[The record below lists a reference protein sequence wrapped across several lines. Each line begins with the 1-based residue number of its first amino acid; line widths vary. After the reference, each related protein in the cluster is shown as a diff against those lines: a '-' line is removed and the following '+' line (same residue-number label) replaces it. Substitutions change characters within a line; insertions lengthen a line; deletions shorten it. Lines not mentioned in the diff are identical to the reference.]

1 MPQKRARPLYLAKLL
16 QERTDEDHT
25 LTVSEIIE
33 YLARQ
38 GISAERKA
46 VYDDLELLRTI
57 GMDIVHT
64 KTKTHNY
71 YLGQRTFQLAEVK
84 LLIDVVQASPFLT
97 AKKSMEL
104 IGKLETLTS
113 SHQAAGLNRQVYVLN
128 RLKTPNEQLYYLI
141 DAMDRAIQTGRLIR
155 FRYFDWSVQGR
166 RIYRRS
172 GAWYEESP
180 VALCVDRNYYL
191 ITYRPDQGKYIHFRV
206 DRMDALEVTDR
217 PRAQLPPHFDLA
229 SYVRTI
235 FDMHSGSSQRVL
247 LELDGKLLNV
257 ARDRFGD
264 LAHYRAGANG
274 AVLVSAQVDVSPTFL
289 AWVLTFGG
297 KAKILEPP
305 EARRALGEL
314 AREALARYGEDC
326 ARGDEN

>member
-84 LLIDVVQASPFLT
+84 LLIDVVQSSPFLT

-104 IGKLETLTS
+104 IGKLETLAS
-113 SHQAAGLNRQVYVLN
+113 AHQAAGLNRQVFVLS

-141 DAMDRAIQTGRLIR
+141 DAMDRAIQTGRVIR

-247 LELDGKLLNV
+247 LELKDKL
-257 ARDRFGD
+257 AEGQSISD
-264 LAHYRAGANG
+264 AGENISGPAVTVIPQNKLSEASAAL
-274 AVLVSAQVDVSPTFL
+274 AVLGYSQGEINTALKGIDIDAQPLEQIIRL
-289 AWVLTFGG
+289 ALKNMV
-297 KAKILEPP
+297 KP
-305 EARRALGEL
+305 
-314 AREALARYGEDC
+314 
-326 ARGDEN
+326 

>member
-84 LLIDVVQASPFLT
+84 LLIDVVQSSPFLT

-104 IGKLETLTS
+104 IGKLETLAS
-113 SHQAAGLNRQVYVLN
+113 AHQAAGLNRQVFVLN

-141 DAMDRAIQTGRLIR
+141 DAMDRAIQTGR
-155 FRYFDWSVQGR
+155 
-166 RIYRRS
+166 
-172 GAWYEESP
+172 
-180 VALCVDRNYYL
+180 
-191 ITYRPDQGKYIHFRV
+191 
-206 DRMDALEVTDR
+206 
-217 PRAQLPPHFDLA
+217 
-229 SYVRTI
+229 
-235 FDMHSGSSQRVL
+235 
-247 LELDGKLLNV
+247 
-257 ARDRFGD
+257 
-264 LAHYRAGANG
+264 
-274 AVLVSAQVDVSPTFL
+274 PT
-289 AWVLTFGG
+289 
-297 KAKILEPP
+297 
-305 EARRALGEL
+305 R
-314 AREALARYGEDC
+314 
-326 ARGDEN
+326 

>member
-84 LLIDVVQASPFLT
+84 LLIDVVQSSPFLT

-104 IGKLETLTS
+104 IGKLETLAS
-113 SHQAAGLNRQVYVLN
+113 AHQAVGTRGATGNAGR
-128 RLKTPNEQLYYLI
+128 
-141 DAMDRAIQTGRLIR
+141 
-155 FRYFDWSVQGR
+155 
-166 RIYRRS
+166 
-172 GAWYEESP
+172 
-180 VALCVDRNYYL
+180 
-191 ITYRPDQGKYIHFRV
+191 
-206 DRMDALEVTDR
+206 
-217 PRAQLPPHFDLA
+217 
-229 SYVRTI
+229 
-235 FDMHSGSSQRVL
+235 
-247 LELDGKLLNV
+247 
-257 ARDRFGD
+257 
-264 LAHYRAGANG
+264 
-274 AVLVSAQVDVSPTFL
+274 
-289 AWVLTFGG
+289 
-297 KAKILEPP
+297 
-305 EARRALGEL
+305 
-314 AREALARYGEDC
+314 
-326 ARGDEN
+326 

>member
-16 QERTDEDHT
+16 QERTDEDHP
-25 LTVSEIIE
+25 LTVAEMIDALS
-33 YLARQ
+33 RQ
-38 GISAERKA
+38 GIPAERKA

-113 SHQAAGLNRQVYVLN
+113 RYQAAGLSRQVYVLN

-141 DAMDRAIQTGRLIR
+141 DAIDRAIQAGQVIR
-155 FRYFDWSVQGR
+155 FRYFDWSVQGKR
-166 RIYRRS
+166 LYRHN

-191 ITYRPDQGKYIHFRV
+191 ITYRPEQRKYIHFRV
-206 DRMDALEVTDR
+206 DRMDNLELTDR
-217 PRAQLPPHFDLA
+217 PRASLPPNFDLA

-264 LAHYRAGANG
+264 QAHYRAGENG
-274 AVLVSAQVDVSPTFL
+274 TVVVSAQVDVSPTFL
-289 AWVLTFGG
+289 AWVLTFG
-297 KAKILEPP
+297 KDAKILEPP
-305 EARRALGEL
+305 EAREALQNL
-314 AREALARYGEDC
+314 ARDALARYEED
-326 ARGDEN
+326 